1 MADCPVQGSNEGT
14 WGTDYFNFLKK
25 VFHMSGTFGGELA
38 IVCNQ
43 NQVVCN
49 RNQVVTNVDRR
60 LQ

>member
-1 MADCPVQGSNEGT
+1 MADCPTQGSNEGT

-25 VFHMSGTFGGELA
+25 VFHMSGNFGGELTV
-38 IVCNQ
+38 VCNQ

-49 RNQVVTNVDRR
+49 KNQVVTNVDRS